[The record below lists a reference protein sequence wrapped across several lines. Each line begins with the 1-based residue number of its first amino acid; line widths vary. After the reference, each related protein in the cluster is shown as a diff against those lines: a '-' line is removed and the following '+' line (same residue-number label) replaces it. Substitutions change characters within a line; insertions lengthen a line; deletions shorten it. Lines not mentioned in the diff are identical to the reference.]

1 MQSSATTSA
10 SPLTWTLRSIARIER
25 RGDLRRGARLTE
37 PGHGKWHRMRR
48 RLDWADFVELL
59 HEDLAAAFPHPFDLS
74 RWENPPLAPLTPK
87 LAEELVADAA
97 RPEESDSLAFVRDAA
112 RALGLPT
119 GGSIADLP
127 RVQPHHKVLELP
139 GSAGRIA
146 LHQALTHKDLSLQEP
161 FTFVADTDVERLL
174 IGLVCVELR
183 SNPPRIVRTA
193 ELRQL
198 VAGGQR
204 FDRIFGIKGHGAA
217 EALASELKLEVRWT

>member
-1 MQSSATTSA
+1 MSSA

-37 PGHGKWHRMRR
+37 PGHVKWKRMCR

-74 RWENPPLAPLTPK
+74 RWEKSPLPLAPAV
-87 LAEELVADAA
+87 AEDLIAEATCPD
-97 RPEESDSLAFVRDAA
+97 ESDALAFVRDAA
-112 RALGLPT
+112 RALGLPA
-119 GGSIADLP
+119 GGNIADLP
-127 RVQPHHKVLELP
+127 RVQPQHKVLELP

-146 LHQALTHKDLSLQEP
+146 LHQVLTHKDLSLQEV
-161 FTFVADTDVERLL
+161 FTVVADTDVERLL

-183 SNPPRIVRTA
+183 STPPRIVSTA

-198 VAGGQR
+198 LASGQR
-204 FDRIFGIKGHGAA
+204 FDRVFGVKGHPAA

>member
-1 MQSSATTSA
+1 MSSASHLA
-10 SPLTWTLRSIARIER
+10 WTLRSIARIER

-37 PGHGKWHRMRR
+37 PGHVKWKRMCR

-74 RWENPPLAPLTPK
+74 RWEKSPLPLAPAV
-87 LAEELVADAA
+87 AEELIAEAA
-97 RPEESDSLAFVRDAA
+97 RADESDALAFVRDAA
-112 RALGLPT
+112 RALGVPL
-119 GGSIADLP
+119 GGNIADLP
-127 RVQPHHKVLELP
+127 RVQPQHKALELP

-146 LHQALTHKDLSLQEP
+146 LHQALTHKELSLHEQ

-183 SNPPRIVRTA
+183 SNPPRIIRTD
-193 ELRQL
+193 ELRQVL
-198 VAGGQR
+198 ASGQR
-204 FDRIFGIKGHGAA
+204 FERIFGVKGHPAA